1 MPTATWNDTVIAKS
15 DATIVIEGNHYF
27 PPDAVDMTLLENSQT
42 QSTCPWKGV
51 ASYKTIV
58 ANGQRNP
65 DAVWY
70 YPEPKEKAAEIKGYF
85 AFWKGVKVA

>member
-15 DATIVIEGNHYF
+15 DATIVVEGNHYF
-27 PPDAVDMTLLENSQT
+27 PPDAVDMTLLEDSQT

-51 ASYKTIV
+51 AKYKTIV
-58 ANGQRNP
+58 ANGQRNA

-70 YPEPKEKAAEIKGYF
+70 YPEPKDKAAEIKGYF